1 LAKSNGRIRLGVKDI
16 IGKRVLILGEVGSGK
31 TLLASKL
38 LKELMTIIDPR
49 EITIIDMAPRRIGK
63 VGGKISDYVDSI
75 DKARYLSPKKVY
87 APRLAGTS
95 RQQVLEYAELNRRAV
110 EPLLAEF
117 SRSPTKVLIL
127 NDVTLYLHAGRLGR
141 IIGCMRL
148 AETFLATA
156 YRGSRLAEDHGSG
169 ITNRER
175 RLVEAMAIRM
185 DRTIELER
193 S

>member
-49 EITIIDMAPRRIGK
+49 EITIIDMAPRRIDE

-95 RQQVLEYAELNRRAV
+95 RKQVLEYARLNRRAL

-141 IIGCMRL
+141 ILGCMRL

-169 ITNRER
+169 ITSRER